1 MAPLHSYILPPREG
15 FLGDD
20 DDDGDD
26 DADERITSGTFIL
39 VARSGVGRAKILPQ
53 TTLVPETNPSAAQSS
68 VSERSDKTNI
78 KVLHFSVC
86 PNC

>member
-15 FLGDD
+15 FLGGDD

-39 VARSGVGRAKILPQ
+39 VARRTKILPQ
-53 TTLVPETNPSAAQSS
+53 TTLVLENEPFSCTHSS